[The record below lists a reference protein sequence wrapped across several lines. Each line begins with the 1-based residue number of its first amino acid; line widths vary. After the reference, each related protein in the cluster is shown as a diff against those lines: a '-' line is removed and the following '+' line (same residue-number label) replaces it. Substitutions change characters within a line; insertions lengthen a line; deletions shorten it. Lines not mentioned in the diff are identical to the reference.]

1 MLLRLSC
8 DSRLSMAMLLAL
20 QLGGPMWC
28 FAPEERHALA
38 CWTGGLHPKPKLV
51 CNKML
56 ASEWVAWA
64 TPGACRATE
73 SCASKGRCCA
83 AAQRRRGLAEGTVS
97 RPLSYPAPPTLTRGR
112 YWPLCADAEARRS
125 CRWDHAQVS
134 ARCLTRPVA
143 ACGG

>member
-1 MLLRLSC
+1 MLDGWPAPQTQAGVQQDVGIRMGCMGDPWRLPGDRKLCIKRALLRC
-8 DSRLSMAMLLAL
+8 
-20 QLGGPMWC
+20 GPE
-28 FAPEERHALA
+28 APR
-38 CWTGGLHPKPKLV
+38 
-51 CNKML
+51 
-56 ASEWVAWA
+56 
-64 TPGACRATE
+64 
-73 SCASKGRCCA
+73 
-83 AAQRRRGLAEGTVS
+83 LAEGTVS